1 MTKAEKLTESLEKDI
16 VSARNGTL
24 GVDIAQAIARLA
36 NVQVKCV
43 LAELKYLKGST
54 KKKIAFFEE
63 E

>member
-1 MTKAEKLTESLEKDI
+1 MNKAQQLTESLAKDI
-16 VSARNGTL
+16 ISTRDGTL

-36 NVQVKCV
+36 NMQVKCV
-43 LAELKYLKGST
+43 LAEIKYLRGST